1 MDDQVYIL
9 GGQRSALAS
18 STISTTSLE
27 QLSTLD
33 MTLTPTSI
41 LFNITTSSSSGGGGS
56 GLYGNTSNIPLTR
69 TGHAANSY
77 GKRLL
82 VFGGAKYDTRVQK
95 GSGGLVYL
103 NDVVY
108 AVTNSTSGVLTWKLL
123 VDATGEG

>member
-1 MDDQVYIL
+1 
-9 GGQRSALAS
+9 
-18 STISTTSLE
+18 
-27 QLSTLD
+27 

-41 LFNITTSSSSGGGGS
+41 LFNITSKSSSSSGG
-56 GLYGNTSNIPLTR
+56 LYGNISNIPLTR
-69 TGHAANSY
+69 TGHAAKSY

-108 AVTNSTSGVLTWKLL
+108 AVTNSTSGALTWKLL
-123 VDATGEG
+123 VDANGEG